1 MTERVLFETS
11 GNKVVLVRLTPKSL
25 EHSNMDSHLLPPHHP
40 GLRLVFG
47 SMTFADQV
55 DEENAIKQLEAFFSF
70 HPADQ
75 YVEVDTAYMYAGTKT
90 EQMLGKILTDDQK
103 SRMRI
108 ATKGTSY
115 IGLWHSEH

>member
-1 MTERVLFETS
+1 
-11 GNKVVLVRLTPKSL
+11 
-25 EHSNMDSHLLPPHHP
+25 MDSHLLLPHHP

-55 DEENAIKQLEAFFSF
+55 DEENAIKQLETFFSF

-90 EQMLGKILTDDQK
+90 EQMLGKILTDDQR

-108 ATKGTSY
+108 ATKGTLCVV
-115 IGLWHSEH
+115 IPHSELHFHNLEMLFYNFIKFGQHNNSKEA